1 MNGIECNIPMMKR
14 IPGTSHFPVFV
25 IHVSLKLN
33 FLNLIYI
40 YLQTKNRSS
49 RWDNNVGTDV
59 RGLKKKIDLVLITFY
74 FAVSKLKST
83 AVSSFCFFRN
93 WVLPY
98 RSIFSISFSC
108 YNIHTWC
115 KNVVQKV
122 ADGRDRP
129 QLT

>member
-1 MNGIECNIPMMKR
+1 MMKR
-14 IPGTSHFPVFV
+14 IPGTNHLLGILSGTNPVLV
-25 IHVSLKLN
+25 IHFSLNLD

-49 RWDNNVGTDV
+49 WWDNNVGTDNTWFE
-59 RGLKKKIDLVLITFY
+59 KKIDLVLITFY

-98 RSIFSISFSC
+98 CSIFSISFSC
-108 YNIHTWC
+108 
-115 KNVVQKV
+115 
-122 ADGRDRP
+122 
-129 QLT
+129 